1 MKPQLARSAGK
12 KPKRAT
18 AGPSNPPS
26 DSGVGAAA
34 ANYSTASSTAPSST
48 RGSQIDAAEE
58 HPPPEEINGSLHYIR
73 HSASRKKALKV
84 FENAESNHGAAGGKS
99 SGGSGTAPQAQDL
112 PPEATGGGPQTR
124 YNPHQGATFRP
135 NPSYHSE
142 VVGRAYGDDQ
152 ASSSGFGDFGD
163 GGGSGSGGT
172 PPASVV
178 RGRQQQRKHLRGTY
192 SSSPIQAASVLDSD
206 NADSGLQRG
215 GREFNIVGRGVF
227 EVQPAAVSPLPR
239 AEVLTS
245 SGGFGSGSGGN
256 VSSAPSAVATDSSA
270 LSGGV
275 QGTAYRPNLIGNGGP
290 DDEEDSAPSDRGRQQ
305 QQQQLQRT
313 LSNTLRESV
322 ALRQRQ
328 RAAAER
334 SASKAETEDER
345 LIRELREG
353 SANADTAQLS
363 HRQQQEQTVSD
374 SDSNLAKELREEQ
387 LAISK
392 RHTDSIGVDSD
403 SESTRGSVRNYA
415 LASLNRKVS
424 DQSFS
429 AAPDAAAA
437 AASPAASK
445 PPAPRRNLSRPLRP
459 SPSQTG
465 PPSSSESLQS
475 SAPAASGPLANP
487 DRSLQEAL
495 TRVQASDWQAKCE
508 GLQLVQRLAANHP
521 EVAAREMHPLTLAVI
536 GEVKNLRS
544 QVSRLAMSTLGCLLQ
559 HLGKRMDAELE
570 QCAKILLQKGSETNK
585 FIQEDAE
592 SALMSMVE
600 HCNQG
605 RALGAIIQG
614 GASHKSSQ
622 VRSLCAQILSELCD
636 RMGPGRVLSG
646 VKDVTDKLLATA
658 ANFCLDGSQE
668 TRYWGRTILYPLL
681 GHQDFDALIS
691 KHVSPAVMRNLK
703 DVLENLR
710 LKGVGDQ
717 PPSTFSAGTK
727 SRRGNSAGS
736 ADSASLAGS
745 YASTSTT
752 GQSAPLGRQRGAA
765 GSNSRLSDA
774 AADLVKT
781 ACQRLNAPDWKERLS
796 GIDQLAE
803 LSQERTDLVGQ
814 CIVKF
819 MDAFAPR
826 LGDSNSKVQQH
837 ALETALQLVHPLRNY
852 LPTVANTL
860 VQHAAPVLSSK
871 SAELASLAGQLL
883 DIFILEVDSEKLAQP
898 FVQAVA
904 TGNPRSKPE
913 LVDKLA
919 ALAERLAPR
928 KPRLSQLHLEPEL
941 FRLLGG
947 LASAPGA
954 GSVALKS
961 SAYRLAQTLAS
972 YSGPA
977 ELLDRARSNA
987 QCTPQAVSMLEDALR
1002 QY

>member
-1 MKPQLARSAGK
+1 
-12 KPKRAT
+12 
-18 AGPSNPPS
+18 
-26 DSGVGAAA
+26 
-34 ANYSTASSTAPSST
+34 
-48 RGSQIDAAEE
+48 
-58 HPPPEEINGSLHYIR
+58 
-73 HSASRKKALKV
+73 
-84 FENAESNHGAAGGKS
+84 
-99 SGGSGTAPQAQDL
+99 
-112 PPEATGGGPQTR
+112 
-124 YNPHQGATFRP
+124 
-135 NPSYHSE
+135 
-142 VVGRAYGDDQ
+142 
-152 ASSSGFGDFGD
+152 
-163 GGGSGSGGT
+163 
-172 PPASVV
+172 
-178 RGRQQQRKHLRGTY
+178 
-192 SSSPIQAASVLDSD
+192 
-206 NADSGLQRG
+206 
-215 GREFNIVGRGVF
+215 
-227 EVQPAAVSPLPR
+227 
-239 AEVLTS
+239 
-245 SGGFGSGSGGN
+245 
-256 VSSAPSAVATDSSA
+256 
-270 LSGGV
+270 
-275 QGTAYRPNLIGNGGP
+275 
-290 DDEEDSAPSDRGRQQ
+290 
-305 QQQQLQRT
+305 
-313 LSNTLRESV
+313 
-322 ALRQRQ
+322 
-328 RAAAER
+328 
-334 SASKAETEDER
+334 
-345 LIRELREG
+345 
-353 SANADTAQLS
+353 
-363 HRQQQEQTVSD
+363 
-374 SDSNLAKELREEQ
+374 
-387 LAISK
+387 
-392 RHTDSIGVDSD
+392 
-403 SESTRGSVRNYA
+403 
-415 LASLNRKVS
+415 
-424 DQSFS
+424 
-429 AAPDAAAA
+429 
-437 AASPAASK
+437 
-445 PPAPRRNLSRPLRP
+445 
-459 SPSQTG
+459 
-465 PPSSSESLQS
+465 
-475 SAPAASGPLANP
+475 
-487 DRSLQEAL
+487 
-495 TRVQASDWQAKCE
+495 
-508 GLQLVQRLAANHP
+508 
-521 EVAAREMHPLTLAVI
+521 
-536 GEVKNLRS
+536 
-544 QVSRLAMSTLGCLLQ
+544 
-559 HLGKRMDAELE
+559 
-570 QCAKILLQKGSETNK
+570 
-585 FIQEDAE
+585 
-592 SALMSMVE
+592 
-600 HCNQG
+600 
-605 RALGAIIQG
+605 
-614 GASHKSSQ
+614 
-622 VRSLCAQILSELCD
+622 
-636 RMGPGRVLSG
+636 
-646 VKDVTDKLLATA
+646 
-658 ANFCLDGSQE
+658 
-668 TRYWGRTILYPLL
+668 
-681 GHQDFDALIS
+681 
-691 KHVSPAVMRNLK
+691 MRNLK

-745 YASTSTT
+745 YASTSAT

>member
-1 MKPQLARSAGK
+1 
-12 KPKRAT
+12 
-18 AGPSNPPS
+18 
-26 DSGVGAAA
+26 
-34 ANYSTASSTAPSST
+34 
-48 RGSQIDAAEE
+48 
-58 HPPPEEINGSLHYIR
+58 
-73 HSASRKKALKV
+73 
-84 FENAESNHGAAGGKS
+84 
-99 SGGSGTAPQAQDL
+99 
-112 PPEATGGGPQTR
+112 
-124 YNPHQGATFRP
+124 
-135 NPSYHSE
+135 
-142 VVGRAYGDDQ
+142 
-152 ASSSGFGDFGD
+152 
-163 GGGSGSGGT
+163 
-172 PPASVV
+172 
-178 RGRQQQRKHLRGTY
+178 
-192 SSSPIQAASVLDSD
+192 
-206 NADSGLQRG
+206 
-215 GREFNIVGRGVF
+215 
-227 EVQPAAVSPLPR
+227 
-239 AEVLTS
+239 
-245 SGGFGSGSGGN
+245 
-256 VSSAPSAVATDSSA
+256 
-270 LSGGV
+270 
-275 QGTAYRPNLIGNGGP
+275 
-290 DDEEDSAPSDRGRQQ
+290 
-305 QQQQLQRT
+305 
-313 LSNTLRESV
+313 
-322 ALRQRQ
+322 
-328 RAAAER
+328 
-334 SASKAETEDER
+334 
-345 LIRELREG
+345 G

-374 SDSNLAKELREEQ
+374 SDSNLAKELREQ
-387 LAISK
+387 PSPSQSRGHSVQSRLDYAQMLFQPINLHRRNSWPSPSGT
-392 RHTDSIGVDSD
+392 RTASGVDSD

-646 VKDVTDKLLATA
+646 V
-658 ANFCLDGSQE
+658 NGHGSQE

-814 CIVKF
+814 CIVKVWR
-819 MDAFAPR
+819 AASASR
-826 LGDSNSKVQQH
+826 VINSKQQH